1 MQRFREFFQSHTDVS
16 EAEWEQ
22 IKARVKIRRYKKGD
36 TIHNIGDVFREMLFI
51 NKGLLRSYFIDE
63 NGRDF
68 TWQLHFAHPKANL
81 KNLFVLDYASFSMQQ
96 PSLMTIEALSDSELY
111 AISFEDR
118 EALYALDPKWERF
131 GRKVCEEVYAM
142 TYYRTV
148 SLLTQSAKE
157 RYEQLLAEAP
167 ELFEVAP
174 QHYIASYLGIAP
186 QSLSRMKHRQKQSN
200 R

>member
-1 MQRFREFFQSHTDVS
+1 MQRFKAFFESYTELS

-22 IKARVKIRRYKKGD
+22 IKSKVKVRLYKKGD
-36 TIHNIGDVFREMLFI
+36 VIHHIGDVFKEMLFI

-81 KNLFVLDYASFSMQQ
+81 KNLFVLDYSSFSLQQ
-96 PSLMTIEALSDSELY
+96 PSLMTVEALEESELY
-111 AISFEDR
+111 AIGFEER
-118 EALYALDPKWERF
+118 EALYALDSKWERF

-148 SLLTQSAKE
+148 SLLTQSAQE
-157 RYEQLLAEAP
+157 RYEQLLADAP

-186 QSLSRMKHRQKQSN
+186 QSLSRMKHRIKY
-200 R
+200 